1 MKSMRSI
8 APALVAVCLLVAA
21 LAWARGDYGYKKKEN
36 VEQQIAALSDQ
47 VTQASLKG
55 DTDFMEKYFADD
67 YTATHNDGKLS
78 TKAQEIENFKSGA
91 FKLESDDLRER
102 KIRVYGDT
110 VVVIGLASAKGTLG
124 GKPFS
129 SDFRFTRIWV
139 KQQGNWKSVAYQAT
153 RVVPASQ

>member
-1 MKSMRSI
+1 MKNMRII
-8 APALVAVCLLVAA
+8 APVLFAVCLLIAA
-21 LAWARGDYGYKKKEN
+21 LAWARGDYQKPRRDAEEQVKK
-36 VEQQIAALSDQ
+36 LSDQ
-47 VTQASLKG
+47 VTAAELKG
-55 DTDFMEKYFADD
+55 DTGFMEKYFADD
-67 YTATHNDGKLS
+67 YTAIHNDGKLS

-110 VVVIGLASAKGTLG
+110 AVVIGLASAKGTIG